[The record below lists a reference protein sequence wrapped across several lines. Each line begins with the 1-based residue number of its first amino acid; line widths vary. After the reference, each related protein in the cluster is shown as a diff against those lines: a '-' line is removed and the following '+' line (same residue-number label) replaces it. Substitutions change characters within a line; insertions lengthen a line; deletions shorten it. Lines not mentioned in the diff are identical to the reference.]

1 MSAAQGTLAPS
12 ISSTTVG
19 VFEENCYLV
28 IDETTMRAV
37 LIDPG
42 DEPDRILEMVRAAD
56 VTLDA
61 IWLTH
66 AHIDHIGAVAAVVR
80 ELGAPVYLHPLDLPY
95 YLQLSARA
103 AVMYGIDFEQPEGP
117 DRQLADGDALEC
129 GSLRF
134 EVMHVPG
141 HAPGLVAFTGH
152 GVSFGGDL
160 LFAGS
165 IGRTDLP
172 LGSPADMMASLE
184 RYTGA
189 LADEIVVYPG
199 HGPAT
204 TIGREKQSNPFLLS
218 AARLV
223 RR

>member
-1 MSAAQGTLAPS
+1 VKIEQR
-12 ISSTTVG
+12 TVG

-28 IDETTMRAV
+28 IDEETRRAV

-42 DEPDRILEMVRAAD
+42 DEGERIVEMVRDAD
-56 VTLDA
+56 VELDA

-66 AHIDHIGAVAAVVR
+66 AHVDHIGAVAPVVR
-80 ELGAPVYLHPLDLPY
+80 AFRVPVHLHPLDLPY
-95 YLQLSARA
+95 YTQLSARA
-103 AVMYGIDFEQPEGP
+103 AVMYGIDFEQPDGP
-117 DRQLADGDALEC
+117 DRELADGQVVRCGAL
-129 GSLRF
+129 SF
-134 EVMHVPG
+134 DVMHVPG

-172 LGSPADMMASLE
+172 YGDAGDMTASLA
-184 RYTGA
+184 RYTAA
-189 LADEIVVYPG
+189 LAEETVVYPG

-204 TIGREKQSNPFLLS
+204 TIGREKHTNPFLLG
-218 AARLV
+218 AARLM